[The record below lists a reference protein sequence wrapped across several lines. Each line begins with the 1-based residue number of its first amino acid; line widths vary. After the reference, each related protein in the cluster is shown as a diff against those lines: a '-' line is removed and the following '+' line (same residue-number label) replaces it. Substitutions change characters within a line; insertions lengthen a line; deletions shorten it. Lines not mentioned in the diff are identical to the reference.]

1 MRNAFSFVEVLVSV
15 MVLAFLGTALIKFN
29 SFNKRSME
37 RNILS
42 QELILLSSPILS
54 QKKLDN
60 EKEIDLLSITAFK
73 NLTNEDRDF
82 LQSIKL
88 SIDKEIEDKIFLA
101 DDGKEKLYLEYGDLK
116 VKYKDYTQNFLW
128 MGKSK

>member
-1 MRNAFSFVEVLVSV
+1 VRSAFSFIEVLVSV

-29 SFNKRSME
+29 SFNKRAME

-42 QELILLSSPILS
+42 QKTILLSSAILS

-60 EKEIDLLSITAFK
+60 KKEVDLLSITTFK
-73 NLTNEDRDF
+73 NLSNKDREF
-82 LQSIKL
+82 LKSITL
-88 SIDKEIEDKIFLA
+88 SIDKEIEDKMFLA
-101 DDGKEKLYLEYGDLK
+101 SDGKKDLYLEYGNLK
-116 VKYKDYTQNFLW
+116 VKYKNYTQNFLW

>member
-1 MRNAFSFVEVLVSV
+1 MRSAFSFIEVLVSV

-29 SFNKRSME
+29 SFNKRAME

-42 QELILLSSPILS
+42 QKTILLSSAILS

-60 EKEIDLLSITAFK
+60 KKEVDLLSITTFK
-73 NLTNEDRDF
+73 NLSNKDREF
-82 LQSIKL
+82 LKSITL
-88 SIDKEIEDKIFLA
+88 SIDKEIEDKMFLA
-101 DDGKEKLYLEYGDLK
+101 SDGKKDLYLEYGNLK
-116 VKYKDYTQNFLW
+116 VKYKNYTQNFLW

>member
-1 MRNAFSFVEVLVSV
+1 